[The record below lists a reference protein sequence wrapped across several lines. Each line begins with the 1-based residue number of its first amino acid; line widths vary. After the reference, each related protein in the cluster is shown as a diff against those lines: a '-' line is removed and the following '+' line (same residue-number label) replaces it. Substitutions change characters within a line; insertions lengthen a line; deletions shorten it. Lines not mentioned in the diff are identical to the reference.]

1 MARMCEL
8 TGKKPLVGMNVSHSH
23 IRTKRRYLPNL
34 QNVSFWSDVLGRSV
48 TLKVSTAA
56 LRTVDH
62 NDGLDNFLL
71 TTPATKLA
79 PKAAKLK
86 KQIEAKHADIAAA

>member
-34 QNVSFWSDVLGRSV
+34 QKVSFWSDVLGRSV
-48 TLKVSTAA
+48 PLKVSTTA

-71 TTPATKLA
+71 TTPVSKLA

-86 KQIEAKHADIAAA
+86 KLIEAKQTDSAA